1 MESASRIKKLMDD
14 QQDNHDRIMA
24 TLRQQYAAA
33 QAAERPVLY
42 GHNAVSDFVK
52 NIRAIMFR
60 QFNDFKTRRI
70 QAPRVEPKVPYN
82 AGKHWTV
89 DDDYRLQFLY
99 NVFVTLAARTL
110 HRSTLAIACRLK
122 DYAADLK
129 DDVSDTRCE

>member
-1 MESASRIKKLMDD
+1 MESAARIKQLMDN
-14 QQDNHDRIMA
+14 QQENHDRIME
-24 TLRQQYAAA
+24 TLRTQYAAA
-33 QAAERPVLY
+33 QRAEKPVIY
-42 GHNAVSDFVK
+42 GHNIVSNFVRD
-52 NIRAIMFR
+52 IRTIMFR
-60 QFNDFKTRRI
+60 QFDDFKTRRI
-70 QAPRVEPKVPYN
+70 QAPRVEPKAPYN

-129 DDVSDTRCE
+129 DDVYDTRCE